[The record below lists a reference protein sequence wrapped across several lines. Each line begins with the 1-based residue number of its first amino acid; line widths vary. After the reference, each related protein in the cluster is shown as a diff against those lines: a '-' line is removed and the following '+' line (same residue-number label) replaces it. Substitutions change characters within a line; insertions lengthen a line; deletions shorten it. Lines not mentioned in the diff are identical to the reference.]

1 MGWPMKIVLAGGQ
14 LLDVRAG
21 RVVAADVAIVDGLID
36 SVGQGLEGDTQ
47 VDCSGVTLLPGL
59 IDCHAHMAFRGLGDP
74 EATTPTYRTL
84 EAVGVLRRTLQ
95 LGVTTVRDAW
105 GADAGMRDAIEEG
118 LVDGP
123 RLIVSLAQL
132 CGTGGIGDHFGRT
145 SGVSTALLGSAWLP
159 RGVFDGVGEAR
170 GAVRR
175 MVRAGADVIKVAA
188 SGSATRPDASHRQ
201 IADDELAEVVAE
213 ATRHERYVMAHAHG
227 ARAAEAAARAGVRSI
242 EHGFFLDEAAVDA
255 MLEAG
260 TWLVPTLSAA
270 LSAEGDAG
278 APDWAKQA
286 ASGARRSM
294 ELAIEAGIP
303 IAMGTDCP
311 VVPHEQRLRELRL
324 MRDVG
329 MGVFDVWRS
338 ATLEAARL
346 LDRDDLGALEPG
358 SRADVVAISGDVT
371 DLDDLETRIVA
382 VWKDGTAVP
391 MDDRTAGL

>member
-1 MGWPMKIVLAGGQ
+1 MKTVFAGGQ

-21 RVVAADVAIVDGLID
+21 RAFRADVAIIDGLVD
-36 SVGQGLEGDTQ
+36 SVGEVLDGDTR
-47 VDCSGVTLLPGL
+47 VDCSGVTLVPGL
-59 IDCHAHMAFRGLGDP
+59 IDCHAHMAFRGLADP

-118 LVDGP
+118 LVVGP
-123 RLIVSLAQL
+123 RLLVSLAQL
-132 CGTGGIGDHFGRT
+132 CGTGGIGDHFDRV

-159 RGVFDGVGEAR
+159 RGVFDGVAEAR

-201 IADDELAEVVAE
+201 IADDELAEIVAE
-213 ATRHERYVMAHAHG
+213 AARHERYVMAHAHG
-227 ARAAEAAARAGVRSI
+227 ARAAEAAARAGVRSV

-270 LSAEGDAG
+270 LSAEGDDD

-286 ASGARRSM
+286 AAGARRSM
-294 ELAIEAGIP
+294 ELALDAGIP

-311 VVPHEQRLRELRL
+311 VVPHEERLGELRL

-338 ATLEAARL
+338 ATIEAARL

-358 SRADVVAISGDVT
+358 RRADLVAISGDVT
-371 DLDDLETRIVA
+371 DLEHLESRILA
-382 VWKDGTAVP
+382 VWKDGVPVP
-391 MDDRTAGL
+391 MGDGPSGL